1 MGFGSLM
8 TAIYSQEMVTEAT
21 LNAMHSTLDPGKSNM
36 RYFHER
42 LGFHRYI

>member
-8 TAIYSQEMVTEAT
+8 TAIYSQEMITEAT
-21 LNAMHSTLDPGKSNM
+21 LNAMHGNSDPGKGNM

-42 LGFHRYI
+42 LGFHRCI